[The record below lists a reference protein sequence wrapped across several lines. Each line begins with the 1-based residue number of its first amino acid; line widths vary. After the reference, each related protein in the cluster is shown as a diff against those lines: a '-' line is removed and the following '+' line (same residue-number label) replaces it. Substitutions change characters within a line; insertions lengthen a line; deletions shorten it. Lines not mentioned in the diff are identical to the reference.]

1 MAFLLRSR
9 LSLACETSAT
19 TGFQSFQETRELV
32 TVELPIEWAR
42 FAIGQFFVQ
51 PQALFHFIRAG
62 KVIRRQH
69 LPLDDRK
76 VDFDLVQPTGVN
88 RCVHHDGLPV
98 SLSQTLDGSLSTVT
112 GAIVHH
118 PKHSFR
124 RTIWF
129 DTHHLIHQATERHDA
144 RFRFATTQNATA
156 ANIPTG
162 QILQGAAALVLVF
175 YPHAALRSRRQR
187 GMTTD
192 AGLNTGLLI
201 RTDDKVPASQRFP
214 LPGARIKIQNAPR
227 LLGKG
232 RITRKNPVPVTPWL
246 DGVRLKNPPNG
257 ARADGS
263 SQSVAGSRRQVGRR
277 QAAQGQ
283 IGLADRFT
291 GDGFDDRLIARGKK
305 WPCSHVLLGRAARSP
320 LAPTVVATTAPS
332 WGEVRPP
339 RRPRHSIGW
348 DHHGATTPT
357 LPAETVRAAW
367 CVVEPAADNA
377 RRNRRETGAGRTAP
391 DRTSCDS
398 IRRKCAAVHAECRD
412 RNARCTQ
419 TATLQLFVK

>member
-69 LPLDDRK
+69 
-76 VDFDLVQPTGVN
+76 
-88 RCVHHDGLPV
+88 
-98 SLSQTLDGSLSTVT
+98 
-112 GAIVHH
+112 
-118 PKHSFR
+118 
-124 RTIWF
+124 
-129 DTHHLIHQATERHDA
+129 
-144 RFRFATTQNATA
+144 
-156 ANIPTG
+156 
-162 QILQGAAALVLVF
+162 
-175 YPHAALRSRRQR
+175 
-187 GMTTD
+187 
-192 AGLNTGLLI
+192 
-201 RTDDKVPASQRFP
+201 
-214 LPGARIKIQNAPR
+214 
-227 LLGKG
+227 
-232 RITRKNPVPVTPWL
+232 
-246 DGVRLKNPPNG
+246 
-257 ARADGS
+257 
-263 SQSVAGSRRQVGRR
+263 
-277 QAAQGQ
+277 
-283 IGLADRFT
+283 
-291 GDGFDDRLIARGKK
+291 
-305 WPCSHVLLGRAARSP
+305 LGRAARSP